1 MDSTK
6 TRIIE
11 VTKQLFSE
19 IGCEKVTM
27 RDIAEKS
34 NISLGNL
41 TYYFRR
47 KEDIF
52 AAAFED
58 LLLREYDSFSQYYTD
73 NDENPWIT
81 FIAVNYIHLKAVTST
96 ESTLNSFIYAT
107 NFPSARESYV
117 LVSSNLLYQCLKN
130 TPFERDRESV
140 WRASLVGCGG
150 EFESINAYRSNKGKY
165 DLDELIIPPFLV
177 RMFLLEYKQEENFE
191 LIKKG
196 IEKGKSI
203 YPDLYATE

>member
-58 LLLREYDSFSQYYTD
+58 LLLREY
-73 NDENPWIT
+73 I
-81 FIAVNYIHLKAVTST
+81 
-96 ESTLNSFIYAT
+96 
-107 NFPSARESYV
+107 
-117 LVSSNLLYQCLKN
+117 
-130 TPFERDRESV
+130 
-140 WRASLVGCGG
+140 SL
-150 EFESINAYRSNKGKY
+150 
-165 DLDELIIPPFLV
+165 
-177 RMFLLEYKQEENFE
+177 Q
-191 LIKKG
+191 
-196 IEKGKSI
+196 
-203 YPDLYATE
+203 